1 MAAGCCGAKKQKLNN
16 HSSSCCNGN
25 GSLIQHHSYQPNI
38 YKNGVVVCVEM
49 CFFCFDVLYCH
60 LNQYDPPKSPSFP
73 NDSYPLFVTWK
84 IGKDRRLRG
93 CIGTFNSMNLHSG
106 LREYAV
112 TSAFKDSRFSPIT
125 RDEFG
130 KLHVSV
136 SILRH
141 FEDGEDY
148 MDWEI
153 GIHGIRI
160 EYTTE
165 KGSKRTATYLPEV
178 APEQGWDRV
187 QTIDSLLRKGGYKGT
202 ISNEVRKSIRLTRYQ
217 SEKLTLKLAGPRG
230 SVSLLPLVPQVLGSI
245 EATDGRSSV
254 PKVTT
259 AVCTFAL
266 FTGNGFKRNF
276 GDASGQRT
284 LWQAKLYPCT
294 ACWPIGIVK
303 FTARTL
309 KRMIFR
315 VVRSP
320 LYKGWRANS
329 RGSLLLLRLP
339 EKPSTAGKRTCHPRS
354 TPSVALS
361 LSKVK

>member
-1 MAAGCCGAKKQKLNN
+1 MGDLRDFENKEDIDSQFKKENDHVSPSIPKTDKVI
-16 HSSSCCNGN
+16 C
-25 GSLIQHHSYQPNI
+25 P
-38 YKNGVVVCVEM
+38 EM
-49 CFFCFDVLYCH
+49 CFFCFDVLLYH
-60 LNQYDPPKSPSFP
+60 LDNHSPPKTPSFS
-73 NDSYPLFVTWK
+73 NDSYMILQNLLVFRTIVNFHLHCSPLFVTWK

-217 SEKLTLKLAGPRG
+217 SEKLT
-230 SVSLLPLVPQVLGSI
+230 VSYP
-245 EATDGRSSV
+245 EYKEYWRS
-254 PKVTT
+254 
-259 AVCTFAL
+259 
-266 FTGNGFKRNF
+266 RN
-276 GDASGQRT
+276 
-284 LWQAKLYPCT
+284 C
-294 ACWPIGIVK
+294 
-303 FTARTL
+303 
-309 KRMIFR
+309 
-315 VVRSP
+315 
-320 LYKGWRANS
+320 
-329 RGSLLLLRLP
+329 
-339 EKPSTAGKRTCHPRS
+339 
-354 TPSVALS
+354 
-361 LSKVK
+361 